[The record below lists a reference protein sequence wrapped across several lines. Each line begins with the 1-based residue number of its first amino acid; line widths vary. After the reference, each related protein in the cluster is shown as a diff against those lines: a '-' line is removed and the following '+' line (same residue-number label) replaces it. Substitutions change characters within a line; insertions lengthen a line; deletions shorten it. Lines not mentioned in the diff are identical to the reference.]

1 MGGPQSVR
9 GGYEGLARGK
19 GEGDGVVVV
28 VCRDAPHARRCRVHA
43 TSRAE
48 HIPWL
53 TPSVKKLMA
62 SGTETMVMSSS
73 VIMRRSQYQRA
84 RPKGWRMR
92 RGGGLGVAGIS
103 VVAACMGAQKS
114 FAPAPMPTPPGGAA
128 CGGLCLVAASSL
140 RLWQAVSVSVWGLPK
155 M

>member
-1 MGGPQSVR
+1 MLAADLEETVDTLLAVR
-9 GGYEGLARGK
+9 VAVALA
-19 GEGDGVVVV
+19 
-28 VCRDAPHARRCRVHA
+28 
-43 TSRAE
+43 
-48 HIPWL
+48 
-53 TPSVKKLMA
+53 
-62 SGTETMVMSSS
+62 
-73 VIMRRSQYQRA
+73 
-84 RPKGWRMR
+84 
-92 RGGGLGVAGIS
+92 